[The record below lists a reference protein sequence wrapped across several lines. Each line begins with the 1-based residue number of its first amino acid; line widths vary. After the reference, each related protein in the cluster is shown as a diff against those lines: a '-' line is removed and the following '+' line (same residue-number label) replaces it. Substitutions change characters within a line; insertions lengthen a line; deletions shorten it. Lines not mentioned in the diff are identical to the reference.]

1 MDLRGSYHDHF
12 AGWVIRD
19 LEVIRDILRHY
30 LDEQISDLIDPD
42 RLQPFETT
50 LITKRLRKIILDQAF
65 ISQFRDDVAN
75 TELFVAVEHKS
86 SPNRFVVLQLGTQV
100 FNSLYSMWTK
110 IGRTD
115 AKSFKLPV
123 PIMIV
128 LYHGKEDWNTDD
140 LHFQSIFDHIPEEI
154 RENVPEFY
162 VLAINL
168 SRFEYGK
175 LPGSPETQALIEAM
189 KRAMDGT
196 LAKNLKEI
204 IRSLERLPMD
214 QRIRDIAQSIIVYAA
229 WSSGASK
236 EQLEEAILTVW
247 KGDEGNKMVETIQKG
262 FRFECVQEGVVKSK
276 IESIHAI
283 LKKRFKRVPS
293 EIKKSL
299 GRMNDPVA
307 LESLVV
313 HAATCTSLEDFS
325 DSLYY

>member
-12 AGWVIRD
+12 GGWVIRD
-19 LEVIRDILRHY
+19 LDVIKDLLRHY
-30 LDEQISDLIDPD
+30 IEKQIADIIDPD

-50 LITKRLRKIILDQAF
+50 LITKRLKKIILDQAF
-65 ISQFRDDVAN
+65 VSQFRDDVAN
-75 TELFVAVEHKS
+75 TELFVAAEHKS
-86 SPNRFVVLQLGTQV
+86 SPNKFVVLQLGVQV
-100 FNSLYSMWTK
+100 FISLYSMWTK
-110 IGRTD
+110 AGRTG

-154 RENVPEFY
+154 RENVPQFR
-162 VLAINL
+162 VIAINL

-196 LAKNLKEI
+196 LAKNLKKI

-214 QRIRDIAQSIIVYAA
+214 QRIRDIAQSIIIYAA

-236 EQLEEAILTVW
+236 ELIEEAILTVW

-262 FRFECVQEGVVKSK
+262 FRYECLVEGEAIGKVK
-276 IESIHAI
+276 AI
-283 LKKRFKRVPS
+283 LTILKTRFNRVPNDV
-293 EIKKSL
+293 KKSL
-299 GRMNDPVA
+299 GKMSDPIA
-307 LESLVV
+307 LDSLVA
-313 HAATCTSLEDFS
+313 HATNCTSLKDFA
-325 DSLYY
+325 DSL